1 MPWIHCISSSWYLPE
16 DHRDILFDKCL
27 QEEKRIKLE
36 FLFVFDKIS
45 LLKKE
50 NSRKGLVTKYGQQNK
65 KNEESETTTYTVMNL
80 LDDNL
85 S

>member
-1 MPWIHCISSSWYLPE
+1 MFA
-16 DHRDILFDKCL
+16 RRRKN
-27 QEEKRIKLE
+27 IKLE